1 MTSASAILPNRHV
14 RERRRV
20 SPIPQ
25 LRGRAPALLL
35 ALLSP
40 LLAGAAE
47 PPPDLPGLLLQK
59 GQITQA
65 EYDRLKP
72 AAERAV
78 QVETEEGF
86 RLLVGDG
93 SWLQIGTLAQFDFAR
108 YVDDASDLNDGSEFR
123 RFRPYLMG
131 SFRKDWQFRTS
142 FEVSGG
148 AEVIDAYVSYRG
160 FKPLSI
166 TAGNF
171 LQPDS
176 LESMSSDK
184 YNAFMERALP
194 FAFAISR
201 APGLAVSS
209 SGAHW
214 TAAVGA
220 FGEPPAVEP
229 SGDEGGGVTGR
240 VSWAPWTGDGRALH
254 LGFSAYQRWA
264 SQDNGGAGVTSL
276 RFRAKPESSIIAI
289 RLVDTGP
296 IAGAHEYRVFNPELG
311 ATWGAL
317 WLQGE
322 YVRNQVARRGGPD
335 LDFSGWYAQAMV
347 SLTGER
353 RAYRTDRGTFDGP
366 KPRRELGRDG
376 GWGAWEMGLRLS
388 ELDLSDA
395 DVDGGR
401 LRDLTFGISLYPN
414 PLMRFSFNAVK
425 VLSVDGGPQA
435 GNEPLALQLRLQL
448 GY

>member
-1 MTSASAILPNRHV
+1 MPPASVKRRLLPV
-14 RERRRV
+14 
-20 SPIPQ
+20 
-25 LRGRAPALLL
+25 
-35 ALLSP
+35 LLS
-40 LLAGAAE
+40 LLPCAAAAAE
-47 PPPDLPGLLLQK
+47 PGLAELLLKK
-59 GQITQA
+59 GQITEE
-65 EYDRLKP
+65 EYRQLKP
-72 AAERAV
+72 ATEQVVKV
-78 QVETEEGF
+78 QTDEGF
-86 RLLVGDG
+86 RIQVGDED
-93 SWLQIGTLAQFDFAR
+93 WLQIGVLAQFDVAR

-123 RFRPYLMG
+123 RFRPYLTG
-131 SFRKDWQFRTS
+131 TFRKDWQFRTS
-142 FEVSGG
+142 FEISGG

-160 FKPLSI
+160 FKPVSI

-176 LESMSSDK
+176 LESLSSDK

-201 APGLAVSS
+201 APGLAVSTS
-209 SGAHW
+209 AAHW
-214 TAAVGA
+214 TAALGV

-240 VSWAPWTGDGRALH
+240 LTWAPWTADGGALH
-254 LGFSAYQRWA
+254 LGLSAYQRWA
-264 SQDNGGAGVTSL
+264 SQDNGGAGVTTL
-276 RFRAKPESSIIAI
+276 RFRAKPESSILAT

-296 IAGAHEYRVFNPELG
+296 IAGAHEYRVFNPEFG
-311 ATWGAL
+311 ATWGPL

-322 YVRNQVARRGGPD
+322 YVLNRVARRGGPD

-353 RAYRTDRGTFDGP
+353 RAYRSDRGTFDGP
-366 KPRRELGRDG
+366 KPKRELGRDG
-376 GWGAWEMGLRLS
+376 GWGAWELGLRLS

-401 LRDLTFGISLYPN
+401 LRDLTAGVNLYPN
-414 PLMRFSFNAVK
+414 PLMRFSFNVVK
-425 VLSVDGGPQA
+425 VLTVDGGPQDH
-435 GNEPLALQLRLQL
+435 NQPTVYQLRLQL